1 MEFREQTWGHL
12 PPMAREIRESG
23 RAELDGG
30 GEDRPNPDV
39 MNRRRFLTLAA
50 AVPAATV
57 LPAQAATASKRKKG
71 VGVVAKADGKWLP
84 VIEKLKAR
92 WFYSWGSN
100 KPENVP
106 GNVDFIPMV
115 WGYWGDRA
123 GIAKAGA
130 AAKAAGIRE
139 LLGFNEPDQHDQS
152 NLTVEKALAAWPE
165 LMKTGL
171 RLGSPGCV
179 HPDREWMKA
188 FMEGVEKQK
197 LRVDFVCVHSY
208 GGTDAN
214 AFMKRLESVHKLYQ
228 KPLWITEFACGDWEA
243 KSVAQNR
250 HRPEQVLKFMKEV
263 LPKLEKC
270 PFVERY
276 AWFPA
281 GANSAALGTSALFDP
296 AGELTPLG
304 KFYQSV

>member
-1 MEFREQTWGHL
+1 
-12 PPMAREIRESG
+12 
-23 RAELDGG
+23 
-30 GEDRPNPDV
+30 
-39 MNRRRFLTLAA
+39 MNRRRFLTLAT
-50 AVPAATV
+50 ATSLATA
-57 LPAQAATASKRKKG
+57 LPAHAASRSKRKKG
-71 VGVVAKADGKWLP
+71 LGIVANEDGKWLS
-84 VIEKLKAR
+84 VIKQLNAR

-100 KPENVP
+100 IPKDVP
-106 GNVDFIPMV
+106 ADVDFIPMI
-115 WGYWGDRA
+115 WGHWGDSA
-123 GIAKAGA
+123 GIAKVGA
-130 AAKAAGIRE
+130 AAKEAGIRE

-188 FMEGVEKQK
+188 FMAGVKKQK
-197 LRVDFVCVHSY
+197 LQVDYVCVHSY
-208 GGTDAN
+208 GNTDAD
-214 AFMKRLESVHKLYQ
+214 AFMNRLESVHKLYDR
-228 KPLWITEFACGDWEA
+228 PLWITEFACGDWEA

-250 HRPEQVLKFMKEV
+250 HKPELVLKFMKQV
-263 LPKLEKC
+263 LPRLEKC
-270 PFVERY
+270 SFVERY

-281 GANSAALGTSALFDP
+281 GADSAALGTSALFDK

>member
-1 MEFREQTWGHL
+1 
-12 PPMAREIRESG
+12 
-23 RAELDGG
+23 
-30 GEDRPNPDV
+30 

-50 AVPAATV
+50 AAPFATA
-57 LPAQAATASKRKKG
+57 LPLQAASRRSRKKG
-71 VGVVAKADGKWLP
+71 LGIVAKEDGKWLP
-84 VIEKLKAR
+84 VIRQVNAR
-92 WFYSWGSN
+92 WFYSWGGSQP
-100 KPENVP
+100 KGVP
-106 GNVDFIPMV
+106 AGVEFIPMV

-123 GIAKAGA
+123 GIARIGA

-139 LLGFNEPDQHDQS
+139 LMGFNEPDQHDQS
-152 NLTVEKALAAWPE
+152 NLTVEKALAVWPE

-179 HPDREWMKA
+179 HPDREWMRA
-188 FMEGVEKQK
+188 FMEGVDMQK

-214 AFMKRLESVHKLYQ
+214 AFMNRLEQVHKQ
-228 KPLWITEFACGDWEA
+228 FKRPLWITEFAVGDWEA

-250 HRPEQVLKFMKEV
+250 HKPALVLKFMKEV
-263 LPKLEKC
+263 LPRLEKC

-281 GANSAALGTSALFDP
+281 GADSAALGTSALFDK

-304 KFYQSV
+304 RFYQSV